1 MKEDKNDNLIE
12 LIIVIGVF
20 ILLTG
25 CLVVQMFSVGGESA
39 NLSNYIAGLM
49 SALSVIVGHVMG
61 KNSTLKGQ
69 KEQAKQESAKTD

>member
-1 MKEDKNDNLIE
+1 MKSEKDTDNLIE

-20 ILLTG
+20 VLLAG
-25 CLVVQMFSVGGESA
+25 CLLVQIFAEGA
-39 NLSNYIAGLM
+39 NLSTYIAGLM

-69 KEQAKQESAKTD
+69 KEQAKQAKEDGNT